1 MLPVHWKVFPVIRSI
16 PDTVDD
22 FTGYR
27 IGLDFFA
34 WDAPGL
40 EGVKTFHAV
49 GKANV
54 RNVTLPA
61 EYSHVFV
68 PDTESLALSAPMR
81 AWINAFDPD
90 NIAALAPLPDENA
103 SNVMWAADVWH
114 TVKKHW
120 CLEAQRLLRARRA
133 ALGR

>member
-1 MLPVHWKVFPVIRSI
+1 M
-16 PDTVDD
+16 
-22 FTGYR
+22 
-27 IGLDFFA
+27 DFFA

-40 EGVKTFHAV
+40 ENVKTFHAA

-61 EYSHVFV
+61 QYSHVFV
-68 PDTESLALSAPMR
+68 PDTSQLAASAPMR
-81 AWINAFDPD
+81 DWINAFDPD
-90 NIAALAPLPDENA
+90 NTIGLAPVPDENA

-114 TVKKHW
+114 SIKKHW

-133 ALGR
+133 AAGR